1 MGIFRCNYVI
11 AILREAISFTAAGL
25 LRRLGLGMASTNT
38 QPTRPAPPRNDITR
52 GVMFKKV
59 LVANRGEIAV
69 RIIRA
74 CRELGIETVA
84 VYSDVDRH
92 ALHVRYAD
100 EAYLLGPAPSR
111 ESYLRADKIID
122 IARKCGA
129 DAVHPGYGFLA
140 EREDFVS
147 ACLEAGIAF
156 IGPKPSSIAAM
167 GDKAEARATVIKA
180 GVPIVPGT
188 EDVGNMT
195 DDELLAKAPQIGFP
209 LLIKATAGGGG
220 KGMREVNELEEM
232 PTLLQSARREA
243 ESSFGDG
250 NVYLEKLVEGAR
262 HIEIQILA
270 DTQGNVIH
278 LGERECSLQRRHQKL
293 LEEALSPALDNE
305 LREKMGSVAVKA
317 AKAVDY
323 VNAGTIEFLL
333 DKDENFYFLEMNTR
347 LQVEHP
353 VTEMITGI
361 DIVKE
366 QIRVARGRTLS
377 YKQDEVTFNGHAIEC
392 RINAEDPYN
401 NFLPST
407 GRITHSLI
415 PTGPGV
421 RVDTGVYP
429 GFEITPFYDPMI
441 AKLIVWGETRAQ
453 AILRMRRALEEYRI
467 VGVRTNIPFHQTL
480 MDSHRF
486 MGGQY
491 DTRFVEERFSM
502 DEAEESRE
510 NYAEIAAILATMV
523 AHRAAERSAQIVQ
536 RNERDTSN
544 WKWVGRWERMH
555 R

>member
-1 MGIFRCNYVI
+1 
-11 AILREAISFTAAGL
+11 
-25 LRRLGLGMASTNT
+25 
-38 QPTRPAPPRNDITR
+38 
-52 GVMFKKV
+52 MFKKV
-59 LVANRGEIAV
+59 LIANRGEIAV

-74 CRELGIETVA
+74 CRELGLETVA
-84 VYSDVDRH
+84 VFSEADRN

-100 EAYLLGPAPSR
+100 EAHLLGPAPSR
-111 ESYLRADKIID
+111 ESYLRADKILD
-122 IARKCGA
+122 IAKRTGA
-129 DAVHPGYGFLA
+129 DAIHPGYGFLA
-140 EREDFVS
+140 EREDFAAS
-147 ACLEAGIAF
+147 CHDLGITF

-180 GVPIVPGT
+180 GVPVVPGT

-195 DDELLAKAPQIGFP
+195 NDDLLRIAPQIGFP

-220 KGMREVNELEEM
+220 KGMREVRSLEEM

-243 ESSFGDG
+243 EAAFGDG

-262 HIEIQILA
+262 HIEFQIIA
-270 DTQGNVIH
+270 DSHGNVIH
-278 LGERECSLQRRHQKL
+278 LGERECSIQRRHQKL
-293 LEEALSPALDNE
+293 VEESPSPFLDDE
-305 LREKMGSVAVKA
+305 LRKKMGDVAVKA
-317 AKAVDY
+317 AQAVDY
-323 VNAGTIEFLL
+323 INAGTIEFLV
-333 DKDENFYFLEMNTR
+333 DKDRNFYFLEMNTR

-353 VTEMITGI
+353 VTEMVTGI
-361 DIVKE
+361 DIVAE
-366 QIRVARGRTLS
+366 QIRIARGRQLS
-377 YKQDEVTFNGHAIEC
+377 YTQEQIKFNGHAMEC
-392 RINAEDPYN
+392 RVNAEDPFN
-401 NFLPST
+401 NFIPST
-407 GRITHSLI
+407 GQITHSIL

-429 GFEITPFYDPMI
+429 GFQITPYYDPMI

-486 MGGQY
+486 MGGQF

-502 DEAEESRE
+502 EAASSLDESQ
-510 NYAEIAAILATMV
+510 AEIAAILATLV
-523 AHRAAERSAQIVQ
+523 AHKETERSAQIVR
-536 RNERDTSN
+536 RNERDASN

>member
-1 MGIFRCNYVI
+1 
-11 AILREAISFTAAGL
+11 
-25 LRRLGLGMASTNT
+25 
-38 QPTRPAPPRNDITR
+38 
-52 GVMFKKV
+52 

-74 CRELGIETVA
+74 CRELGMETVA
-84 VYSDVDRH
+84 VFSEADRQ

-100 EAYLLGPAPSR
+100 EAFLLGPAPSR
-111 ESYLRADKIID
+111 ESYLRADKIFEV
-122 IARKCGA
+122 ARKSGA
-129 DAVHPGYGFLA
+129 DAIHPGYGFLA
-140 EREDFVS
+140 EREDF
-147 ACLEAGIAF
+147 AEKCAQHEITF

-180 GVPIVPGT
+180 GVPVVPGT

-195 DDELLAKAPQIGFP
+195 DEELLRKAPQIGFP

-220 KGMREVNELEEM
+220 KGMREVKGLEEM
-232 PTLLQSARREA
+232 PGLLQAARREA

-262 HIEIQILA
+262 HIEFQILA
-270 DTQGNVIH
+270 DTHGNVIH
-278 LGERECSLQRRHQKL
+278 LRERECSIQRRHQKL
-293 LEEALSPALDNE
+293 LEEAPSPFLSEE
-305 LREKMGSVAVKA
+305 LRTKMGEVAVKA
-317 AKAVDY
+317 AHAVDY
-323 VNAGTIEFLL
+323 VNAGTIEFLV
-333 DKDENFYFLEMNTR
+333 DKDENYYFLEMNTR

-353 VTEMITGI
+353 VTEMVTGV
-361 DIVKE
+361 DIVAE
-366 QIRVARGRTLS
+366 QIRIARGRQLS
-377 YKQDEVTFNGHAIEC
+377 YTQEQVRFNGHAIEC
-392 RINAEDPYN
+392 RINAEDPFN
-401 NFLPST
+401 GFMPST
-407 GRITHSLI
+407 GRITHSLL

-486 MGGQY
+486 MGGQF

-502 DEAEESRE
+502 EAAESAAE
-510 NYAEIAAILATMV
+510 SAEIAAILATLV
-523 AHRAAERSAQIVQ
+523 THRESERSAHIM
-536 RNERDTSN
+536 RRGERDTSN

>member
-1 MGIFRCNYVI
+1 
-11 AILREAISFTAAGL
+11 
-25 LRRLGLGMASTNT
+25 
-38 QPTRPAPPRNDITR
+38 
-52 GVMFKKV
+52 MFNKV
-59 LVANRGEIAV
+59 LIANRGEIAV
-69 RIIRA
+69 RILRA
-74 CRELGIETVA
+74 CREVGLETVA
-84 VYSDVDRH
+84 VFSEADRQ
-92 ALHVRYAD
+92 ALHVRLAD

-111 ESYLRADKIID
+111 ESYLRADKILE
-122 IARKCGA
+122 IAQQCKA
-129 DAVHPGYGFLA
+129 DAIHPGYGFLA
-140 EREDFVS
+140 EREDFAQ
-147 ACLEAGIAF
+147 ACLDAGIVF

-167 GDKAEARATVIKA
+167 GDKMTARDTVRKA
-180 GVPIVPGT
+180 GVPVVPGT
-188 EDVGNMT
+188 EDVG
-195 DDELLAKAPQIGFP
+195 DLSDADLLAIAPKIGFP

-220 KGMREVNELEEM
+220 KGMREVRSLEEM
-232 PTLLQSARREA
+232 PGLLQSARREA
-243 ESSFGDG
+243 ESAFGDG

-270 DTQGNVIH
+270 DAHGNVIH
-278 LGERECSLQRRHQKL
+278 LNERECSIQRRHQKL
-293 LEEALSPALDNE
+293 VEEAPSPFLDEE
-305 LREKMGSVAVKA
+305 LRQKMGEVAVKA

-323 VNAGTIEFLL
+323 LNAGTIEFLV
-333 DKDENFYFLEMNTR
+333 DKDRNFYFLEMNTR

-353 VTEMITGI
+353 ITEMVTGI

-366 QIRVARGRTLS
+366 QLRIARGRPLQ
-377 YKQDEVTFNGHAIEC
+377 YKQEDVKINGAAMEC

-401 NFLPST
+401 GFMPST
-407 GRITHSLI
+407 GKINHSLL

-429 GFEITPFYDPMI
+429 GFEITPYYDPMI
-441 AKLIVWGETRAQ
+441 SKLIVWGETRAQ

-491 DTRFVEERFSM
+491 DTRFVEERFSIQ
-502 DEAEESRE
+502 EE
-510 NYAEIAAILATMV
+510 NNPQQQEIAAVFATLV
-523 AHRAAERSAQIVQ
+523 APIQTARAAQFVQ